1 MKVNVSHDGERNDG
15 TNKELNPFT
24 SSTSNV
30 GSSEPTTTR
39 SFTTSSL
46 ILDYLEEALVFL
58 EPLLLVRLLLR
69 SEQRHERTEI

>member
-30 GSSEPTTTR
+30 GSSKPTTTR
-39 SFTTSSL
+39 GSTTSSL
-46 ILDYLEEALVFL
+46 ILDFL
-58 EPLLLVRLLLR
+58 EGALALLGSLLLFEYKLMDGN
-69 SEQRHERTEI
+69 

>member
-30 GSSEPTTTR
+30 GSIQSNASRRLTTLEIMIR
-39 SFTTSSL
+39 RAS
-46 ILDYLEEALVFL
+46 YLVTDK
-58 EPLLLVRLLLR
+58 
-69 SEQRHERTEI
+69 SITG